1 MEALG
6 PLSLFV
12 SFIHFS
18 MLKSSQVK
26 DTSLVFDLEDEKK
39 RSDGTLDLLSPEE
52 RRKVKSKGGD
62 RMKKNETEWKRKE
75 KIKGPV

>member
-1 MEALG
+1 MRG

-26 DTSLVFDLEDEKK
+26 DTSLVFDLDDEKK
-39 RSDGTLDLLSPEE
+39 RSEGTLDLLSPEE
-52 RRKVKSKGGD
+52 RRTAKEGG
-62 RMKKNETEWKRKE
+62 TE
-75 KIKGPV
+75 